1 MKTNRISA
9 EEIRSSAQFILNKG
23 RLVHERIDRIV
34 KEIMISYDAS
44 LVNMTLAQIEVILTV
59 HRQGAL
65 SLKDLSS
72 VLKVSSP
79 AASVMVD
86 KLVEKGY
93 LLRERSKEDRRKV
106 LITSSDKINSHME
119 AIDKAILEMFE
130 DIISK
135 LGTEM
140 TEKWKDVLSTIEASL
155 DTLPSETILPL
166 EN

>member
-1 MKTNRISA
+1 MKPNSIDV

-44 LVNMTLAQIEVILTV
+44 LVNLTLAQIEVILTV
-59 HRQGAL
+59 HRQWAL
-65 SLKDLSS
+65 SLKDLSAM
-72 VLKVSSP
+72 LKVSSP

-93 LLRERSKEDRRKV
+93 LLREQSKEDRRKV
-106 LITSSDKINSHME
+106 MISTSEKINSHME
-119 AIDKAILEMFE
+119 AIDKAILKMFE
-130 DIISK
+130 ALISK
-135 LGTEM
+135 LGTD
-140 TEKWKDVLSTIEASL
+140 TTKKWKEVLATIEASL
-155 DTLPSETILPL
+155 DTLPSENILPL